1 MKEQEIYRLQEI
13 RNYLGVSAKPNDPIF
28 EREVVAASRSK
39 LKDIYGQPHNENGE
53 RFVETLATHLNI
65 TFEEVHDH
73 SDVTRLQDKYLKQH
87 KEIAFGQLE
96 LELQGNDVDALLFKR
111 QNDPGKYV
119 AVLNLQ
125 DTNSRAYWN
134 KSHEMTHRLI
144 EPPQQP
150 LFHRHRAN
158 QKNTVENLV
167 DLVAAEIAFY
177 EPIFRPVVESYSRE
191 YLTWSVIERIRNSF
205 APSASLISIAR
216 ATVRYWP
223 YPVFLIQAA
232 FRGRIG
238 NSSKDQ
244 ALRASLVDRNILAEK
259 EGIFFYTNMRVPV
272 SSPIAQTFTSG
283 IDITERESLSK
294 WVTSRGEAL
303 PRRNAITSAHSYRND
318 VLALMSPI

>member
-1 MKEQEIYRLQEI
+1 MTEQEKYRLLEI
-13 RNYLGVSAKPNDPIF
+13 RSYLGVSAKPNEPVF
-28 EREVVAASRSK
+28 EREVIAASRSK
-39 LKDIYGQPHNENGE
+39 LKDVYGQPQGENGE
-53 RFVETLATHLNI
+53 SFVENLASHLNI

-73 SDVTRLQDKYLKQH
+73 SDVARLQDVYLKQH

-96 LELQGNDVDALLFKR
+96 LELQGNNVDALLFRR

-125 DTNSRAYWN
+125 DTSSRAYWN

-158 QKNTVENLV
+158 LQDPVEHLV
-167 DLVAAEIAFY
+167 DVVAAEVAFY

-191 YLTWSVIERIRNSF
+191 YLTWDVVKRVRDSF
-205 APSASLISIAR
+205 APSASLISTAR
-216 ATVRYWP
+216 AIVRYWP

-232 FRGRIG
+232 FRGRKG
-238 NSSKDQ
+238 NPSKDQ
-244 ALRASLVDRNILAEK
+244 ALRASLVDRNVLADK
-259 EGIFFYTNMRVPV
+259 VGIFFYTNMRVPV
-272 SSPIAQTFTSG
+272 TSPIAQTYTSG
-283 IDITERESLSK
+283 LDTTESEHLST
-294 WVTSRGEAL
+294 WVTSRGQAL

-318 VLALMSPI
+318 VLALISPI